1 MFHTSIND
9 KLTIKIFEERDLEA
23 LYELVDGSR
32 DYLVEYLPWVKFV
45 KKPED
50 ELPFIKEG
58 LQQFANGNGFQ
69 CGLWYEGQLAGV
81 VGLHYIHQQNKMTSL
96 GYYLGE
102 EFQGKGIMTQAV
114 AFLLDYL
121 FNDLGLNR
129 VEIRAA
135 VTNHKSQAI
144 PKRLGFTE
152 EGILRQDEQLDS
164 GPSDSY
170 VFSLLR
176 DEYLKQQEIK

>member
-1 MFHTSIND
+1 MFQTPIDD
-9 KLTIKIFEERDLEA
+9 KLSIKILEERDVEA
-23 LYELVDGSR
+23 LYKLIDHSR
-32 DYLVEYLPWVKFV
+32 DYLGEYLPWVKFM
-45 KKPED
+45 KAPED

-58 LQQFANGNGFQ
+58 LQQFANNDGFQ
-69 CGLWYEGQLAGV
+69 CGIWFEGQLAGV
-81 VGLHYIHQQNKMTSL
+81 LGLHYIKHLNKSTSL

-102 EFQGKGIMTQAV
+102 EFQGSGIMTKSV

-121 FNDLGLNR
+121 FNDLALNR

-164 GPSDSY
+164 GPSDSV

-176 DEYLKQQEIK
+176 DEYLAQKEA

>member
-1 MFHTSIND
+1 MFQTPIDD
-9 KLTIKIFEERDLEA
+9 KLSIKILEERDVEA
-23 LYELVDGSR
+23 LYKLIDHSR
-32 DYLVEYLPWVKFV
+32 DYLGEYLPWVKFM
-45 KKPED
+45 KTPED

-58 LQQFANGNGFQ
+58 LQQFANNDGFQ
-69 CGLWYEGQLAGV
+69 CGIWFEGQLAGV
-81 VGLHYIHQQNKMTSL
+81 LGLHYIKHLNKSTSI

-102 EFQGKGIMTQAV
+102 EFQGSGIMTKSV

-121 FNDLGLNR
+121 FNDLALNR
-129 VEIRAA
+129 VEIQAA

-164 GPSDSY
+164 GPSDSV

-176 DEYLKQQEIK
+176 EEYLAQK